1 MRVLKFILVL
11 TFCWTS
17 LVAQVDRLSG
27 PRFGVTV
34 LSSSEFLDQ
43 PVITQYGWQLETRFF
58 GGDESTVVGL
68 VEWVA
73 LIGGMESG
81 YFLPSLT
88 SLVGVRNSGGFE
100 FGVGPNISLAGV
112 GMAFS
117 IGGNLKSGNLNFP
130 INFAFVPPSN
140 SIFFGETGS
149 RFSIMLG
156 FNMKR

>member
-1 MRVLKFILVL
+1 MRVLKLILVF

-17 LVAQVDRLSG
+17 LVAQVDYLSG

-34 LSSSEFLDQ
+34 LSSSDFLDH

-88 SLVGVRNSGGFE
+88 SLVGVRNSAGFE
-100 FGVGPNISLAGV
+100 FGVGPNVSLAGV

-117 IGGNLKSGNLNFP
+117 VGANLKSGNLNFP
-130 INFAFVPPSN
+130 INFAVVPPT
-140 SIFFGETGS
+140 SIFGIETGS